1 MSLIHVTHEPTSLV
15 QVDGQ
20 CAAIEAW
27 AEQCESVPELRDAG
41 NKLAAIDEYLTRT
54 STEGRSRVAAAMR
67 RIEVRIGDL
76 LGPAVNPAGKSIPH
90 EESIP
95 PNRRHEFRQ
104 MAAHPEIVEDEI
116 ARSTDEAPASRRKVI
131 GAIKQQTKP
140 QRSPLADTAE
150 RAGWQFRQAVERL
163 EKITEDDRFSTN
175 KEQVAAHWYGHLL
188 YAIEVCQDLVH
199 QLNHGE

>member
-1 MSLIHVTHEPTSLV
+1 MSLIHVTHEPSSLV

-27 AEQCESVPELRDAG
+27 AEQCDSVPELRDAT

-76 LGPAVNPAGKSIPH
+76 LGPAQVGAHSSATEGQDLTRDQRS
-90 EESIP
+90 
-95 PNRRHEFRQ
+95 EFRQ

-131 GAIKQQTKP
+131 GAIKQQIKP

-163 EKITEDDRFSTN
+163 EKIAYRDHGN
-175 KEQVAAHWYGHLL
+175 KAGTVGL
-188 YAIEVCQDLVH
+188 YRYRQGGANPEPFP
-199 QLNHGE
+199 EPK